1 MEHWTDLWART
12 QARRRRFLEV
22 VAAEASTDQ
31 KWPRPQPRIGEAEAA
46 AP

>member
-12 QARRRRFLEV
+12 QAPTILEV